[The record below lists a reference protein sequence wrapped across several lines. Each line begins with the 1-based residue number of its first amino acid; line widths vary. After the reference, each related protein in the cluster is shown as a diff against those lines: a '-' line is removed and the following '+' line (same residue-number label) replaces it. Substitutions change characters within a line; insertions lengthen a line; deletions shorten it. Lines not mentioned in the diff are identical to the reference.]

1 MALNNSRR
9 ITTSCVL
16 MLLLTASSIV
26 VAACARQS
34 AGAKSG
40 QSNKPTAA
48 PPTAGAAPTH
58 AASGGV
64 VLRDVPERI
73 DPAAKYL
80 FYLHGRIIETGGVR
94 PTSPRHGVYEYEQIL
109 QTLAA
114 RGFTVLSEARPA
126 DTEHVVYARKVVG
139 QIERL
144 LKAGVPARNITV
156 VGASKGGAIAVFT
169 STFLQNRD
177 VNFVVLAGCGDSG
190 PYRETKVDL
199 HGRVLSIYDTEDRA
213 DGGVS
218 CAKFYKQSTGLKQSG
233 EIEVKLGV
241 GHGLLYRPYKEW
253 VDPAVEW
260 ANGK

>member
-1 MALNNSRR
+1 MASNNSRR
-9 ITTSCVL
+9 VATSRALV
-16 MLLLTASSIV
+16 LLLTASAVV

-34 AGAKSG
+34 AGAQSE
-40 QSNKPTAA
+40 QSNKPAAA
-48 PPTAGAAPTH
+48 PPTAAPTP
-58 AASGGV
+58 AAAGGA
-64 VLRDVPERI
+64 VLRDVPEQI
-73 DPAAKYL
+73 DPAAEYL

-126 DTEHVVYARKVVG
+126 DTEHVAYARKVVG

-144 LKAGVPARNITV
+144 LKAGVPARQVTV
-156 VGASKGGAIAVFT
+156 VGASKGGAIAVFA
-169 STFLQNRD
+169 STLLKNRD

-190 PYRETKVDL
+190 PYQQNKVDL
-199 HGRVLSIYDTEDRA
+199 HGRVLSIYDA
-213 DGGVS
+213 DDLGVS

-233 EIEVKLGV
+233 EIEVKRGL
-241 GHGLLYRPYKEW
+241 GHGLLYKPYKEW

-260 ANGK
+260 AHGK

>member
-1 MALNNSRR
+1 MTLNNSRR
-9 ITTSCVL
+9 TAANFALV
-16 MLLLTASSIV
+16 LLTASALV

-34 AGAKSG
+34 AGAESG
-40 QSNKPTAA
+40 QSNQPTAA
-48 PPTAGAAPTH
+48 PAAPE
-58 AASGGV
+58 GGA
-64 VLRDVPERI
+64 VLRDVPEKI
-73 DPAAKYL
+73 DAAAKYL

-109 QTLAA
+109 RTLAA

-126 DTEHVVYARKVVG
+126 DTEHAVYARKVVG

-144 LKAGVPARNITV
+144 LKAGVPARNVTV

-169 STFLQNRD
+169 STFLKNRD

-190 PYRETKVDL
+190 PYRENKVDL
-199 HGRVLSIYDTEDRA
+199 HGRVLSIYDA
-213 DGGVS
+213 DDLGVS
-218 CAKFYKQSTGLKQSG
+218 CAKYYKQSTGLKQSG
-233 EIEVKLGV
+233 EIEVKRGL
-241 GHGLLYRPYKEW
+241 GHGLLYKPYKEW

>member
-1 MALNNSRR
+1 MASNNSRR
-9 ITTSCVL
+9 NATSCAL
-16 MLLLTASSIV
+16 MLLLTASAV

-34 AGAKSG
+34 AGAKSE

-48 PPTAGAAPTH
+48 PPTAGAAPAPAT
-58 AASGGV
+58 SGGP
-64 VLRDVPERI
+64 VLRDVPEKI

-80 FYLHGRIIETGGVR
+80 FYLHGRIIETEGVR

-114 RGFTVLSEARPA
+114 RGFTVMSEARPA
-126 DTEHVVYARKVVG
+126 DTEHVVYARKVVA

-144 LKAGVPARNITV
+144 LKAGVPARSVTV
-156 VGASKGGAIAVFT
+156 VGASKGGAIAVFA
-169 STFLQNRD
+169 STLLKNRD

-190 PYRETKVDL
+190 PYRENKVDL
-199 HGRVLSIYDTEDRA
+199 HGRVLSIYDA
-213 DGGVS
+213 DDLGVS
-218 CAKFYKQSTGLKQSG
+218 CAKYFKQSTGLKQSG

-241 GHGLLYRPYKEW
+241 GHGLLYRPFKEW